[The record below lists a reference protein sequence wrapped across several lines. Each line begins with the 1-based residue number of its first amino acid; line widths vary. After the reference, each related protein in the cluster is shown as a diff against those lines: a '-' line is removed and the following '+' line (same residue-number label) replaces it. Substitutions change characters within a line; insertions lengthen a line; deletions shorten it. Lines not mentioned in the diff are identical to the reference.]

1 MNMTVFGATTDI
13 GFEIVKQ
20 AVYKDMDVI
29 AFDRNTISRNFPD
42 STRVKTISASLFD
55 EVKLEEATRNADVVV
70 FALAP
75 SSAEY
80 NNSRSLGIKKLIEV
94 LNNQLIKRLIV
105 VSDASVIQNEDGKLM
120 IDIIKYKEQN
130 IELGDE
136 YLKVKKLLEE
146 TELRWTILC
155 SNELVVAAPDGN
167 FSELKQSSFEDMGTT
182 GIGNMAMAVI
192 NAAMKEQYVHE
203 LVLIKN
209 K

>member
-1 MNMTVFGATTDI
+1 MNMTIFGATTDI
-13 GFEIVKQ
+13 GFEIAKQ
-20 AVYKDMDVI
+20 AIYKDIDVI

-42 STRVKTISASLFD
+42 STRIKTISANLFD
-55 EVKLEEATRNADVVV
+55 GGKLEEAIRNADVVV

-75 SSAEY
+75 SSLEY

-167 FSELKQSSFEDMGTT
+167 FSELKQSSFEDLGITGT
-182 GIGNMAMAVI
+182 GNMAMAVI
-192 NAAMKEQYVHE
+192 NAANKEEYVNE
-203 LVLIKN
+203 VVLIKN